1 MIDALPAVLAGQ
13 ALAVVDVEGNGQQ
26 PPDIVEI
33 AVLPVNAPTPV
44 HPDAMRTWL
53 VRPAKPITAMVTG
66 KVHGIDND
74 TVADCPTW
82 AEIAAEVRQ
91 VLDGRVL
98 VAHHAHVERRVL
110 SAHLPDW
117 RPAMVLDTLRLA
129 KHVWPGLPSY
139 SLDTLI
145 AAGHIDTT
153 ELVDQR
159 RHRAGFDTWCT
170 WQLLYTLLH
179 QSTLTWAG
187 LADVAALAGP
197 APSPGDGLW

>member
-1 MIDALPAVLAGQ
+1 MIDELPAVLAGH

-33 AVLPVNAPTPV
+33 AVLPIDAPTPV
-44 HPDAMRTWL
+44 HPDAVRMWL
-53 VRPAKPITAMVTG
+53 VRPAKPITTMVTVN
-66 KVHGIDND
+66 VHGIDND
-74 TVADCPTW
+74 IVADCPPW
-82 AEIAAEVRQ
+82 SEVAAEVRQ

-110 SAHLPDW
+110 TAHLPGW

-153 ELVDQR
+153 PVADQG
-159 RHRAGFDTWCT
+159 RHRARYDTWCT
-170 WQLLYTLLH
+170 GQLLSTLLH
-179 QSTLTWAG
+179 QSTLTWTG
-187 LADVAALAGP
+187 LADVAALAGHS
-197 APSPGDGLW
+197 PSSGDGLW